1 MESNNAIKPKKSRRI
16 WHILYIILTFG
27 VLVVFGLLDDEV
39 QNISDALE
47 ALNPAYL
54 LLALGSMIV
63 FWFAEGVLIH
73 LITKYLHGPI
83 RLRSSLLIC
92 VIGQYYSALTPFAS
106 GGQPIQAI
114 YMKRYGVPVGTS
126 TSVLVMKFLL
136 WQIGVLLVSGIAIFL
151 NVGNPFS
158 SGIAAVVVVGYV
170 LNFIVLFAAVMA
182 MYKPIFI
189 TRIGDAIISFL
200 GKSRIIKRADRLE
213 RLYDKLHA
221 TLADYGHAMK
231 TARALK
237 GRVFVL
243 LFGTLVEFFAYLGV
257 TYFIYLA
264 FGNSGQS
271 FLYIVLLQSIIYVTV
286 SFFPLPGASG
296 ASEGGF
302 YLAFNSIFP
311 SAQTYVAMLLW
322 RAFTYY
328 INIIVGATMVLI
340 DSILQARVKRRVGAS
355 EAR

>member
-1 MESNNAIKPKKSRRI
+1 MENNGAKQPKKLKRV
-16 WHILYIILTFG
+16 WQLLYIILTFG

-39 QNISDALE
+39 KNISDALE
-47 ALNPAYL
+47 ALNPSFL

-73 LITKYLHGPI
+73 LIIKYLHGPI
-83 RLRSSLLIC
+83 RLRSSLLIS

-114 YMKRYGVPVGTS
+114 YLKRYGVPVGTS

-136 WQIGVLLVSGIAIFL
+136 WQIGVLLVSGVAIIF

-158 SGIAAVVVVGYV
+158 SGIAAVIVVGYV

-189 TRIGDAIISFL
+189 TRIGDTIVRFL
-200 GKSRIIKRADRLE
+200 VKIRIVKRPE
-213 RLYDKLHA
+213 KLYDKLHA
-221 TLADYGHAMK
+221 TLADYAHAMK
-231 TARALK
+231 TARELRGK
-237 GRVFVL
+237 IFVL
-243 LFGTLVEFFAYLGV
+243 LLGTLVEFFAYLGV

-264 FGNSGQS
+264 FGNTGQS
-271 FLYIVLLQSIIYVTV
+271 YMYIVLLQSIIYVTV

-322 RAFTYY
+322 RGFTYY
-328 INIIVGATMVLI
+328 INIIVGAGMVLI
-340 DSILQARVKRRVGAS
+340 DSILQARVKKRAGDF
-355 EAR
+355 EG

>member
-1 MESNNAIKPKKSRRI
+1 MDNNSAKQPGKLKRVWQIV
-16 WHILYIILTFG
+16 YIILTFG

-39 QNISDALE
+39 QNISDALN
-47 ALNPAYL
+47 ALNPSYL

-63 FWFAEGVLIH
+63 FWLAEGFLIH

-136 WQIGVLLVSGIAIFL
+136 WQIGVLLVSGVAIIF

-158 SGIAAVVVVGYV
+158 SGIAAIVVVGYV

-189 TRIGDAIISFL
+189 TRIGDAIIRFL
-200 GKSRIIKRADRLE
+200 GKARIVKRVDRQE
-213 RLYDKLHA
+213 RLYEKLHA
-221 TLADYGHAMK
+221 TLADYAHAMK

-237 GRVFVL
+237 GRVFIL
-243 LFGTLVEFFAYLGV
+243 LLGTLVEFFAYLGV

-271 FLYIVLLQSIIYVTV
+271 YMYIVLLQSIIYVTV

-322 RAFTYY
+322 RGFTYY
-328 INIIVGATMVLI
+328 INIIVGAGMVLI
-340 DSILQARVKRRVGAS
+340 DSILQARVKKREGVRDL
-355 EAR
+355 

>member
-1 MESNNAIKPKKSRRI
+1 MENNGAKQSRRLKRV
-16 WHILYIILTFG
+16 WQLLYIILTFG

-39 QNISDALE
+39 KNISDALE
-47 ALNPAYL
+47 ALNPSFL

-73 LITKYLHGPI
+73 LIIKYLHGPI

-136 WQIGVLLVSGIAIFL
+136 WQIGVLLVSGVAIFF

-158 SGIAAVVVVGYV
+158 SSIAVIIVAGYI

-182 MYKPIFI
+182 MYKPILI
-189 TRIGDAIISFL
+189 NRIGDAIVRFL
-200 GKSRIIKRADRLE
+200 VRIRIVKRAE
-213 RLYDKLHA
+213 KLYDKLHA
-221 TLADYGHAMK
+221 TLADYAQAMK
-231 TARALK
+231 TARELK
-237 GRVFVL
+237 GKIFVL
-243 LFGTLVEFFAYLGV
+243 LLGTLVEFFAYLGV

-271 FLYIVLLQSIIYVTV
+271 YMYIVLLQSIIYVTV

-322 RAFTYY
+322 RGFTYY
-328 INIIVGATMVLI
+328 INIIVGAGMVLI
-340 DSILQARVKRRVGAS
+340 DSILQAQRKKRGGEQ
-355 EAR
+355 EAP